1 MAPVD
6 DRITR
11 DRVRRRA
18 ALALAVVG
26 VLDIASGV
34 TPPLVDRLQAVR
46 GLVPFTVPQASAMGV
61 TAAGIALIMLAG
73 GLRHGHRRAWTSSV
87 VLLVASAALHL
98 VKGLDVEEAVVAI
111 AVAAHLVR
119 WRRCFPAPAS
129 PQKTLAAAITIV
141 VSAAVAVVAGG
152 FAVYLDHAGGAHPS
166 IVTAALAAAQRLL
179 GLTSIPVP
187 GRVGHFVTPTIET
200 VGLVALATAIWLAL
214 RPIIHRPAAVAE
226 IDPRARDIVTRHGAG
241 TLDYFALRDD
251 KRWFFH
257 GESVVAHSVRG
268 GVCLVSPDPIGPVG
282 ERQAV
287 WEAFHAHA
295 DRRGWSVAVLGAAD
309 DWLPVY
315 RSTGMR
321 SIYVGDEAVV
331 DVAGFALAGKRA
343 KGIRHAVNRA
353 ERAGYTF
360 ALYDPSCLDDEL
372 ECKLRRVLTQSRRG
386 GVERGY
392 SMTLGRVFDPND
404 HGLLLGV
411 AFEPDGEPAAFCQFV
426 PAPGHAGWSLDL
438 MRRTNRP
445 HPNSIT
451 DFVVVSTILAIKEW
465 GAQELA
471 LNFATLRAVLAG
483 EAGDRWT
490 TRMQALIA
498 RHLSDS
504 MQIESLWRYN
514 TKYRPRWQPRYAV
527 YDGPEH
533 MVPAAFAMARAESFW
548 ELPAIGRF
556 LRPDPL
562 PEPVRSSS

>member
-6 DRITR
+6 DRISR

-18 ALALAVVG
+18 ALALAAVG
-26 VLDIASGV
+26 ILDITSGV
-34 TPPLVDRLQAVR
+34 TPPLVGRLQAVR
-46 GLVPFTVPQASAMGV
+46 GVVPFTVPQASAMGV
-61 TAAGIALIMLAG
+61 TAAGIALVMLAG
-73 GLRHGHRRAWTSSV
+73 GLRHGHRRAWASSI
-87 VLLVASAALHL
+87 VLLVASAGLHL

-111 AVAAHLVR
+111 AVAAQLVR
-119 WRRCFPAPAS
+119 RRHCFPAPAS
-129 PQKTLAAAITIV
+129 PQKTLAAGLTIA

-152 FAVYLDHAGGAHPS
+152 SAVYLDHAGGVHPS
-166 IVTAALAAAQRLL
+166 VVTAALAAAQRLF
-179 GLTSIPVP
+179 GITSIAVP
-187 GRVGHFVTPTIET
+187 GRVGHFVTPTLET
-200 VGLVALATAIWLAL
+200 VGLAVLATAVWLTF
-214 RPIIHRPAAVAE
+214 RPIIHRPATGAE
-226 IDPRARDIVTRHGAG
+226 VDPRARDIVARHGAG

-251 KRWFFH
+251 KHWFFH
-257 GESVVAHSVRG
+257 GDSVVAHSVRG
-268 GVCLVSPDPIGPVG
+268 GVCLVSPDPIGPAA
-282 ERQAV
+282 ERQEV

-295 DRRGWSVAVLGAAD
+295 DRRGWSVAVLGAAE

-321 SIYVGDEAVV
+321 SVYVGDEAVV

-360 ALYDPSCLDDEL
+360 ALYDPSCLDHEL
-372 ECKLRRVLTQSRRG
+372 ELELRRVMSESRRG

-392 SMTLGRVFDPND
+392 SMTLGRVFDPDD

-411 AFEPDGEPAAFCQFV
+411 AFEPNGDPAAFCQFV
-426 PAPGHAGWSLDL
+426 PAPGHTGWSLDL

-451 DFVVVSTILAIKEW
+451 DFVVVSTILAIQSW

-490 TRMQALIA
+490 TRMQAVIA

-514 TKYRPRWQPRYAV
+514 AKYRPRWQPRYAV

-533 MVPAAFAMARAESFW
+533 MVPAALAMARAESFW

-556 LRPDPL
+556 LRPDPE
-562 PEPVRSSS
+562 PEPVEAPA